1 MVMPQNLCGDA
12 NRGWWRYLRC
22 IPCQQNVSSRACRLN
37 AMCVK
42 TKAHPALGVV
52 WQVFGVVKPPRAVIV
67 PEMVVRVAADSY
79 GDL

>member
-1 MVMPQNLCGDA
+1 
-12 NRGWWRYLRC
+12 
-22 IPCQQNVSSRACRLN
+22 
-37 AMCVK
+37 MCVK

-52 WQVFGVVKPPRAVIV
+52 WQVFGVVKPPRAVII